1 MAKRMN
7 HKRTGSSMTFI
18 NSKVTVIVS
27 ISLVLFLLGV
37 ILMLTIFAD
46 KLSVYMKE
54 SLSFDIILSDET
66 ELPQVNSLLMQ
77 LDDAPFVKAAKYISK
92 DEAARQYI
100 GEDPSKFLGF
110 NPLPSIIV
118 VNLNARYAEAD
129 SIPVIEKAIKNFSTN
144 INSIEYRNDLLQ
156 MVNNNLKKLGII
168 FLIVAVVLFI
178 ISLVLI
184 NNTIRLAVY
193 SKRFLIHTMKL
204 VGATPGFIRWPFV
217 RTNIFVGI
225 ISAIIANGLLI
236 GFLYYIAGKLG
247 DASVG
252 GGITRISE
260 IIDLNSLSVVL
271 GIVMI
276 LGIMIAV
283 VTTFFAVTRYV
294 RMENDNLYYV

>member
-1 MAKRMN
+1 MN
-7 HKRTGSSMTFI
+7 RKRTFSSVTFI

-27 ISLVLFLLGV
+27 ISLVLFLLGL
-37 ILMLTIFAD
+37 ILLLTVFAN

-54 SLSFDIILSDET
+54 SLSFDIILSDDT

-77 LDDAPFVKAAKYISK
+77 LEDAPFVKAAKYISK
-92 DEAARQYI
+92 DEAAKQYI

-129 SIPVIEKAIKNFSTN
+129 SIPAIEKTIKSFSTN

-156 MVNNNLKKLGII
+156 MVNDNLKKLGIV
-168 FLIVAVVLFI
+168 FLILAIVLFV
-178 ISLVLI
+178 ISLALI
-184 NNTIRLAVY
+184 NNTIRLTVY

-204 VGATPGFIRWPFV
+204 VGATPGFIRWPFIWA
-217 RTNIFVGI
+217 NIFMGI
-225 ISAIIANGLLI
+225 VAAILANGLLTW
-236 GFLYYIAGKLG
+236 FLYYIVSKLG

-260 IIDLNSLSVVL
+260 IINLNSLYMVF

-276 LGIMIAV
+276 LGIVITAA
-283 VTTFFAVTRYV
+283 TTFLAVNRYV
-294 RMENDNLYYV
+294 KMESDNLYYI